1 MLGMQYSYFFS
12 TEMKLVSRVKIT
24 STNTPCIRCP
34 SEQRIT
40 QNPLPYLF
48 ILNTVEASGKSGLG
62 LV

>member
-24 STNTPCIRCP
+24 SSCIRCP

>member
-24 STNTPCIRCP
+24 SSCIRCS